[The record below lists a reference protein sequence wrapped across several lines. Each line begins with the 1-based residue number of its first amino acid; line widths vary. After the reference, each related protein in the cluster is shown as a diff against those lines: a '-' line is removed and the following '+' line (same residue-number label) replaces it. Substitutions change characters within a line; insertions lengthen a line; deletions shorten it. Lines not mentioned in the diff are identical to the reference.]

1 MRFTAKEISDT
12 IIAQIETE
20 LNQTV
25 PLFPKAFNRVI
36 AKAFGLVYVVLF
48 QFSNFIFAQMFIST
62 ASDKDFTVGGIK
74 VNPLQMWGDLVGLQR
89 IEGERFES
97 DFLIN
102 TIVQGGTLLS
112 GSQVVNPETEEVY
125 LTVGDTAL
133 TGPQV
138 TATIRAVNY
147 SASANVIEGTVMAFV
162 SAPSDVKKNGT
173 VSTINVVGGDPET
186 TEEFRARQLQ
196 WWSAR
201 PQGGA
206 YADYREWGMDASPD
220 VKWIGPFSGG
230 TTLIPSS
237 GAGQVDVY
245 VESKTATDGIADAA
259 LLEAVYDN
267 IELTADSGLANR
279 RPINAFVNT
288 ASIQRIEID
297 VIIAGLTSPDV
308 PATQAKVE
316 DAVENYLLQ
325 RENYILGLS
334 VLPRKDII
342 SRTELGGIVGRVVA
356 SQGGTVSTVTTLFS
370 AVAFDVKAL
379 LEGQKSK
386 TGTVTWS

>member
-1 MRFTAKEISDT
+1 
-12 IIAQIETE
+12 
-20 LNQTV
+20 
-25 PLFPKAFNRVI
+25 
-36 AKAFGLVYVVLF
+36 
-48 QFSNFIFAQMFIST
+48 MFIST
-62 ASDKDFTVGGIK
+62 ASDKNFTVGGIEI
-74 VNPLQMWGDLVGLQR
+74 NPLQMWGHLIGV
-89 IEGERFES
+89 EKEAGERFES
-97 DFLIN
+97 DFLVN

-147 SASANVIEGTVMAFV
+147 SASANVIEGTVMSFV
-162 SAPSDVKKNGT
+162 SAPSDVLKNGT
-173 VSTINVVGGDPET
+173 VDTINVVGGDPET

-206 YADYREWGMDASPD
+206 YADYREWGQEVAD
-220 VKWIGPFSGG
+220 VKNIYPFSGG
-230 TTLIPSS
+230 TTLIPTS
-237 GAGQVDVY
+237 GAGQVDIY
-245 VESKTATDGIADAA
+245 VESKTATDGLADAA
-259 LLEAVYDN
+259 LLLAVYNN